1 MRYFFTQ
8 TWCLK
13 HQPDEKHQSQ
23 ANYKRQD
30 KHQNQ
35 TVSLGSLVLCTIMLF
50 ARPRFNLQPYI
61 FKEAYFIFLEI
72 NMDRVEKTTEGPLP
86 TNWTR
91 VPCRP
96 PWGLFFHI
104 AQEGVLSDEHFTN
117 GGTWLKMKKSL
128 YPDHKGV
135 GVNPYGLPDHKC
147 VFFLTGFL
155 YWRNKKKEVC
165 FFKLN
170 SLTLIMVKLLFPLMS
185 KIHAKCNIFL
195 F

>member
-50 ARPRFNLQPYI
+50 ARPRFNLQPYM

-117 GGTWLKMKKSL
+117 GGTLMVCLTINVFFSWRVSFIEETKRKKS
-128 YPDHKGV
+128 
-135 GVNPYGLPDHKC
+135 
-147 VFFLTGFL
+147 VFLNLT
-155 YWRNKKKEVC
+155 V
-165 FFKLN
+165 
-170 SLTLIMVKLLFPLMS
+170 
-185 KIHAKCNIFL
+185 
-195 F
+195 